1 MNLTTPDKVKQS
13 SRSISKNIENE
24 RIERCIIEAEQL
36 YIKPRIGDALY
47 IDLLKYVNAEEI
59 EQATFPKEY
68 KMLLSGGNYKAI
80 VCGEKESRMFMGL
93 EEALNYYVY
102 AKLIK
107 NFDYNVTRFGGAM
120 VKRDD
125 YSERADIKEKL
136 TMEKDALHT
145 ADIYMDDCL
154 LFLKTKKVPL
164 FRFGR
169 AKNRLKIQVIGE

>member
-1 MNLTTPDKVKQS
+1 VNLTTPDKVKQS

-47 IDLLKYVNAEEI
+47 IDLLRHVEADDK
-59 EQATFPKEY
+59 TGFPSEY
-68 KMLLSGGNYKAI
+68 EKLLSGGDYVNE
-80 VCGEKESRMFMGL
+80 CGESCTFMGM
-93 EEALNYYVY
+93 EETLNYYVY

-107 NFDYNVTRFGGAM
+107 NFDFNVTRFGGAI
-120 VKRDD
+120 VKKDD

-136 TMEKDALHT
+136 TMENDALHT

-164 FRFGR
+164 FKFGR
-169 AKNRLKIQVIGE
+169 AKNRLKIQIIGE